1 MRTELIY
8 LWINKDTHGCFH
20 REGFNFSPW
29 YSVSYSPETRVLR
42 IETLDRI
49 NVFRNSNIAN
59 VTAIIGENGT
69 GKTTLLEY
77 LTGLSDVPLTEE
89 TREEYQPWHRAQNE
103 LREFIAVYIE
113 GGNDGPHIINLTHDA
128 ITYHG
133 AEIAPYSGEN
143 FRNENYLGQVWAC

>member
-20 REGFNFSPW
+20 REEFNFSPR

-42 IETLDRI
+42 IETLDTI
-49 NVFRNSNIAN
+49 NVFKNSNIAN

-77 LTGLSDVPLTEE
+77 LTALIDV
-89 TREEYQPWHRAQNE
+89 
-103 LREFIAVYIE
+103 
-113 GGNDGPHIINLTHDA
+113 
-128 ITYHG
+128 
-133 AEIAPYSGEN
+133 
-143 FRNENYLGQVWAC
+143 C